1 MEASNNSDRQKS
13 FSSVTEEHAQG
24 VILRISGELDANTA
38 VAADDNLNHVMGQP
52 VRFLLIDCTALRY
65 VSSAGLGVF
74 LSAFYTCQQK
84 KISMVFFG
92 LQPKI
97 KNVFSI
103 LGLERIMHCVET
115 EKEALR
121 SVQNLS

>member
-1 MEASNNSDRQKS
+1 MEAKNGSDQQRG
-13 FSSVTEEHAQG
+13 FDATAEEHAQG

-38 VAADDNLNHVMGQP
+38 IAADDSLNHAMAKP
-52 VRFLLIDCTALRY
+52 VRFLLIDCRSLRY

-74 LSAFYTCQQK
+74 LSAFYACQQK
-84 KISMVFFG
+84 EINMVFFG

-103 LGLERIMHCVET
+103 LGLERIMHCVDT
-115 EKEALR
+115 EKEALQ
-121 SVQNLS
+121 SVHKTS